1 MNTPIELVSS
11 PSQLQST
18 REAYDIAFRK
28 MFGDLPDDTSTPSTG
43 FNNPLFDGVR
53 KKINETLL
61 FQTNSFELQDGVEQ
75 CRKCGSY
82 KTLSSAKQTRSADEG
97 ATGFTQCL
105 KCKHRSVKNS

>member
-1 MNTPIELVSS
+1 MTDQTNYE
-11 PSQLQST
+11 
-18 REAYDIAFRK
+18 IAFQK
-28 MFGDLPDDTSTPSTG
+28 MFGGTPTG
-43 FNNPLFDGVR
+43 GIEDKLIPKTKFDHPLFDGVR

-97 ATGFTQCL
+97 ATVFTQCL